1 MIKMV
6 TERGLVM
13 QSIAA
18 KEAKTHFG
26 ELMDT
31 VQREPVSIKKYG
43 RPVAVV
49 MSAEQ
54 YKQFKLERL
63 RARLSE
69 GELQLDRGL
78 SMDGRTFFRELRQQ
92 EEV

>member
-1 MIKMV
+1 
-6 TERGLVM
+6 M

-18 KEAKTHFG
+18 KEAKIHFG

-43 RPVAVV
+43 RPVAVI
-49 MSAEQ
+49 MSAEE

-63 RARLSE
+63 RARLSI
-69 GELQLDRGL
+69 GEIQLDRGNAV
-78 SMDGRTFFRELRQQ
+78 DGHTFFQELRQ
-92 EEV
+92 EKA

>member
-1 MIKMV
+1 MLSM
-6 TERGLVM
+6 
-13 QSIAA
+13 AA

-43 RPVAVV
+43 RPIAVV
-49 MSAEQ
+49 MSAED

-63 RARLSE
+63 RARLSI
-69 GELQLDRGL
+69 GELQLDRGN
-78 SMDGRTFFRELRQQ
+78 SVDGRTFFEELKQK
-92 EEV
+92 

>member
-1 MIKMV
+1 
-6 TERGLVM
+6 M

-18 KEAKTHFG
+18 KEAKVHFG

-43 RPVAVV
+43 RPVAVI
-49 MSAEQ
+49 MSAEE

-63 RARLSE
+63 RARLSI
-69 GELQLDRGL
+69 GEVELDRGNAV
-78 SMDGRTFFRELRQQ
+78 DGRTFFQELKQ
-92 EEV
+92 ETV